1 MLWANKI
8 MNKIYNWSD
17 QDIINNLNK
26 SLNNNE
32 ISITD
37 TDTILGFLGNITQ
50 ESFNNIIS
58 IKGAREE
65 KPFIIL
71 ISDVDK
77 LKYFIDINTVNKN
90 NKIINLLNKFWPG
103 PLTVIFKA
111 KANLP
116 EFLKSK
122 NNTIAIRCPKHK
134 GLQQILKNFNGL
146 FSTSANKTGE
156 PVPDTYNKIN
166 PEIIRNINYIILD
179 KPDKTIDSKNKL
191 YQTLPST
198 IIDVTN
204 NYIKIVREGACSI
217 QELEKS
223 YGEKFVK

>member
-1 MLWANKI
+1 
-8 MNKIYNWSD
+8 MNKTLYWDNKEA
-17 QDIINNLNK
+17 INSLQA

-37 TDTILGFLGNITQ
+37 TDTILGFLGNTTQ
-50 ESFNNIIS
+50 ESFNNIIN

-71 ISDVDK
+71 ISDVSK
-77 LKYFIDINTVNKN
+77 LKYFIDINIFNKN

-111 KANLP
+111 HENLP
-116 EFLKSK
+116 DFLKSK
-122 NNTIAIRCPKHK
+122 NNTIAIRCPKHS
-134 GLQQILKNFNGL
+134 GLQNILKNFNGL

-156 PVPDTYNKIN
+156 QAPTNINNIN
-166 PEIIRNINYIILD
+166 PEIIKNINYIILD
-179 KPDKTIDSKNKL
+179 KPDKIIDTKNKL

-198 IIDVTN
+198 IIEIAN
-204 NYIKIVREGACSI
+204 NNNIKIIRQGACSI
-217 QELEKS
+217 QELEKC